1 MMAKNGQRLG
11 ELLLGADVITKRQ
24 LAKACQKQVQGDKRK
39 LGDILVEMGYITIAD
54 LTDAMLNTRHEE
66 PVIEEK
72 IVVQPKQAIDI
83 SQDAVMKTK
92 FALDVK
98 TMIAAA
104 TGIASLVGMWYM
116 LQADIQEAKELPKIG
131 NIYDSEYPSR
141 PGGYNWPRSYEQYKD
156 QVGQLQDDM
165 DQVFETLEEYEE
177 EYPSRPEGYN
187 WPRSYEQYKDQV
199 GTLQDDMDQ
208 VFETMEELEEIIK
221 DLRKEINSLERRKRD
236 K

>member
-1 MMAKNGQRLG
+1 MAKNGQRLG

-131 NIYDSEYPSR
+131 NIY
-141 PGGYNWPRSYEQYKD
+141 
-156 QVGQLQDDM
+156 
-165 DQVFETLEEYEE
+165 EE

-208 VFETMEELEEIIK
+208 VFETMEELEEEIKELQKIISN
-221 DLRKEINSLERRKRD
+221 LRVQVANKRD

>member
-1 MMAKNGQRLG
+1 MAANG
-11 ELLLGADVITKRQ
+11 
-24 LAKACQKQVQGDKRK
+24 RK
-39 LGDILVEMGYITIAD
+39 LGDLLLEADVLTRRQLQKALAMQASGDKRQIGEILIELGYITLND
-54 LTDAMLNTRHEE
+54 LTEIMMVNGHES
-66 PVIEEK
+66 PSQQQITK
-72 IVVQPKQAIDI
+72 PIDI

-177 EYPSRPEGYN
+177 AIE
-187 WPRSYEQYKDQV
+187 D
-199 GTLQDDMDQ
+199 
-208 VFETMEELEEIIK
+208 LERIVN
-221 DLRKEINSLERRKRD
+221 DLRVQVANKRD

>member
-1 MMAKNGQRLG
+1 MAKNGQRLG
-11 ELLLGADVITKRQ
+11 ELLLEADVITRRQ
-24 LAKACQKQVQGDKRK
+24 LAKACQKQVQGDKKK
-39 LGDILVEMGYITIAD
+39 LGDILIEMGYITVAD
-54 LTDAMLNTRHEE
+54 LTDAMLNTRHAE

-72 IVVQPKQAIDI
+72 IVVQPQQAIDI

-131 NIYDSEYPSR
+131 NIY
-141 PGGYNWPRSYEQYKD
+141 
-156 QVGQLQDDM
+156 
-165 DQVFETLEEYEE
+165 EE

-199 GTLQDDMDQ
+199 GSLQEDMDE
-208 VFETMEELEEIIK
+208 VFDKIDEYEEKIEELEK
-221 DLRKEINSLERRKRD
+221 TVADLRIKLANKRD

>member
-1 MMAKNGQRLG
+1 MAKNGQRLG

-24 LAKACQKQVQGDKRK
+24 LAKACQRQVQGDKRK
-39 LGDILVEMGYITIAD
+39 LGDILIELGYITIAD

-72 IVVQPKQAIDI
+72 IVVQPQQAIDI

-177 EYPSRPEGYN
+177 AI
-187 WPRSYEQYKDQV
+187 
-199 GTLQDDMDQ
+199 
-208 VFETMEELEEIIK
+208 EELEKIVNN
-221 DLRKEINSLERRKRD
+221 LRVQVANKRD

>member
-11 ELLLGADVITKRQ
+11 ELLLEADVITRRQ

-39 LGDILVEMGYITIAD
+39 LGDILIEMGYITIAD

-66 PVIEEK
+66 LVIEEK

-177 EYPSRPEGYN
+177 AI
-187 WPRSYEQYKDQV
+187 
-199 GTLQDDMDQ
+199 
-208 VFETMEELEEIIK
+208 EELEKIVNN
-221 DLRKEINSLERRKRD
+221 LRVQVANKRD

>member
-11 ELLLGADVITKRQ
+11 ELLLEADVITRRQ

-131 NIYDSEYPSR
+131 NIYESEYPSR

-177 EYPSRPEGYN
+177 AI
-187 WPRSYEQYKDQV
+187 
-199 GTLQDDMDQ
+199 
-208 VFETMEELEEIIK
+208 EELEKIVNN
-221 DLRKEINSLERRKRD
+221 LRVQVANKRD

>member
-11 ELLLGADVITKRQ
+11 ELLLEADVITRRQ

-39 LGDILVEMGYITIAD
+39 LGDILIELGYITIAD

-72 IVVQPKQAIDI
+72 IVVEPKQAIDI

-98 TMIAAA
+98 TIIAAA

-131 NIYDSEYPSR
+131 NIY
-141 PGGYNWPRSYEQYKD
+141 NQ
-156 QVGQLQDDM
+156 
-165 DQVFETLEEYEE
+165 

-187 WPRSYEQYKDQV
+187 WPRSYEQYKDNVEDLQNSMDDVLDLLDEYEAKIEDLEKTVTELRVQV
-199 GTLQDDMDQ
+199 A
-208 VFETMEELEEIIK
+208 
-221 DLRKEINSLERRKRD
+221 NKRD

>member
-11 ELLLGADVITKRQ
+11 ELLLEADVITKRQ
-24 LAKACQKQVQGDKRK
+24 LAKACQKQIKGDTRK

-54 LTDAMLNTRHEE
+54 LTDTMLNTRHAE

-72 IVVQPKQAIDI
+72 IVVEPKQAIDI

-131 NIYDSEYPSR
+131 NIY
-141 PGGYNWPRSYEQYKD
+141 NQ
-156 QVGQLQDDM
+156 
-165 DQVFETLEEYEE
+165 

-199 GTLQDDMDQ
+199 GQLQEDMD
-208 VFETMEELEEIIK
+208 EAYDKLDEYEEAIEELEKIVTE
-221 DLRKEINSLERRKRD
+221 LRVQVANKRD